1 MYDLRRNPWTI
12 TGVALLILLVTNGL
26 TATAISVFDESLLE
40 EFGWSRG
47 ELKFRDFLNF
57 GVVALCAPLGGLLLD
72 RFGAKRLLI
81 VGCLVLSGAYFAYS
95 RLTSLT
101 QMYLIHVAFA
111 LALPASGTMVVIV
124 LVSSWFVARR
134 GLAIGI
140 ALVGTSAGSF
150 LLPPLNA
157 WLIAELGWR
166 RTFALEALFPLAILV
181 IVLVLVR
188 NSPTELGGQAVG
200 VASGGPDPRAT
211 GLEFRQALRT
221 RTFWAIGLSGFLIYY
236 SILAIFS
243 HAFLHMRGLGYP
255 PPVAASV
262 LSLLSLVAMASK
274 LGSGCL
280 ADRLD
285 RPRHVGSEH
294 PILRFEESEHQADQ
308 ERLTTML
315 ANDGY
320 LYAQVDPKPILYA
333 ERYRA
338 DLHVWVNQGPLCRFG
353 SASVSGQVKTDSAL
367 ILKQLAFHRG
377 DLYSQEILQRSQRFI
392 YQLGVFQFVSIKV
405 RTNASH
411 DHILPVDIAVK
422 EAPRLTTKL
431 GVGYGREEFLRF
443 FVDVRLL
450 NVAGGARRIN
460 FYAKHSA
467 LEPYNLQLK
476 LTQPAFIHPGA
487 SLSLSPF
494 YRSEKEPGF
503 SINRYGTDFSYQQRI
518 SYYTDGSISYTFER
532 DGLSVSQITLEEA
545 LKNKNI
551 KLYNKSSF
559 TIGLVNDHSYPIFQP
574 QRGWFNAFTTTFTG
588 VGLNSDFHFLRWIFE
603 SRKYSKLMEGYVVAA
618 RIKIGSM
625 KPLYQDPVTPLE
637 ERFYAGGSNSVR
649 GWGRSRLGPLNA
661 ENVPIGG
668 NSLLEASVEV
678 RYPVYKLLS
687 GVVFYDMGNVWK
699 EYFTFPVQELR
710 YASGGGL
717 RFQTPIGPIRLDVA
731 WPLGEGKRPL
741 QLHISI
747 GQAF

>member
-1 MYDLRRNPWTI
+1 MKRRCWKISLRRWLLLTALAVGTGRLCAQDEDRLSSIAFVGNHTFSDRVLAENMI
-12 TGVALLILLVTNGL
+12 TRVPAAWKRWLLGKSGEYSEPLLQQDIRSLIAFYQREGFLDVKIIRQLQRDDRNARVALVLQIEEGRPVQIEQVIHHFAEDSTNRNHL
-26 TATAISVFDESLLE
+26 QKVVAE
-40 EFGWSRG
+40 EQGKRQVKSGVR
-47 ELKFRDFLNF
+47 FRD
-57 GVVALCAPLGGLLLD
+57 
-72 RFGAKRLLI
+72 
-81 VGCLVLSGAYFAYS
+81 
-95 RLTSLT
+95 
-101 QMYLIHVAFA
+101 
-111 LALPASGTMVVIV
+111 
-124 LVSSWFVARR
+124 
-134 GLAIGI
+134 LAI
-140 ALVGTSAGSF
+140 
-150 LLPPLNA
+150 
-157 WLIAELGWR
+157 
-166 RTFALEALFPLAILV
+166 
-181 IVLVLVR
+181 
-188 NSPTELGGQAVG
+188 
-200 VASGGPDPRAT
+200 
-211 GLEFRQALRT
+211 
-221 RTFWAIGLSGFLIYY
+221 
-236 SILAIFS
+236 
-243 HAFLHMRGLGYP
+243 
-255 PPVAASV
+255 
-262 LSLLSLVAMASK
+262 
-274 LGSGCL
+274 
-280 ADRLD
+280 
-285 RPRHVGSEH
+285 
-294 PILRFEESEHQADQ
+294 QADQ

-320 LYAQVDPKPILYA
+320 LYAQVDPKPILFA

-377 DLYSQEILQRSQRFI
+377 DLYSQEVLQRSQRFI

-603 SRKYSKLMEGYVVAA
+603 SRKYSKLMEGYVVAT

-661 ENVPIGG
+661 ENAPIGG

-678 RYPVYKLLS
+678 RYPIYKLLS